1 MAKKEK
7 LTTSQQDGVQYKR
20 AKMWQIALS
29 QLTGAGQMCF
39 YMLMTY
45 ATYIG
50 NANYGILV
58 AVTGVI
64 ITASR
69 IFDGITDPICAYIIE
84 RFNSKFGKIR
94 VFMLLGWAVM
104 ALATTL
110 MCNIGAGKLTGL
122 GGLIFFI
129 VCYAI
134 YIIGY
139 TLVGVAT
146 SITGNVMTD
155 DPKQRPTISVFST
168 IYSYLSPMILMGI
181 AQAALLPRFNDQ
193 VSTPFLATFNLVV
206 LGLSLVF
213 YLLACIGIGPYDKP
227 ENFEGVKLGKSE
239 EEKPGLGDMWALIK
253 DNKELQRYM
262 IAAVSDKLAQTIGS
276 VSVVTV
282 MLYGIM
288 INNYSISTY
297 ISIAAMLPGIAFAI
311 IGARL
316 AGKHGN
322 KKVMVD
328 WTWVCIVLNVIYGAF
343 LLFSD
348 TTRIT
353 RAIVPS
359 VIFFLLM
366 FGNNAVKMVVS
377 TATNALRMDI
387 VDYELYRTGRFLPA
401 SVSAT
406 YSFVDKLVSSL
417 GSTIATAMVALIG
430 YNEVAPQAGD
440 PLTTAVKVMTVVL
453 LIGFPILG
461 WICTVVAMKNSE
473 LSKEK
478 MVEVQRVNKERQ
490 GLSDAGAK
498 IAGDIRYA
506 EVLDEAARDVENLPP
521 KE

>member
-1 MAKKEK
+1 MSKKEK
-7 LTTSQQDGVQYKR
+7 LTTSQADGVQYKR

-50 NANYGILV
+50 NVNYGILV

-84 RFNSKFGKIR
+84 RFNSKHGKIR
-94 VFMLLGWAVM
+94 IFMLLGWLIM
-104 ALATTL
+104 ALATTA
-110 MCNIGAGKLTGL
+110 MCNWGAGHLSGA

-129 VCYAI
+129 VCYMV

-139 TLVGVAT
+139 TLVGVST
-146 SITGNVMTD
+146 SITGNVMTN

-168 IYSYLSPMILMGI
+168 IYSYLSPMLLMGI
-181 AQAALLPRFNDQ
+181 GTGLLLPMFGNQ
-193 VSTPFLATFNLVV
+193 VSGPYLATFNYVAV
-206 LGLSLVF
+206 GASLFF
-213 YLLACIGIGPYDKP
+213 YLLSCIGIAPYDKP
-227 ENFEGVKLGKSE
+227 ENFEGVSLTKSE
-239 EEKPGLGDMWALIK
+239 EEKPGIKDMWALIK

-262 IAAVSDKLAQTIGS
+262 VAAVSDKLAQTIGS

-288 INNYSISTY
+288 IQNYGIST
-297 ISIAAMLPGIAFAI
+297 IITIVAMLPGIVFAI
-311 IGARL
+311 IGARI

-322 KKVMVD
+322 KKAMVD
-328 WTWVCIVLNVIYGAF
+328 WTWVSIVINVIYAAF
-343 LLFSD
+343 LLFTD
-348 TTRIT
+348 TTQIT

-359 VIFFLLM
+359 VIFFLLL
-366 FGNNAVKMVVS
+366 FGGNAAKMVVS

-387 VDYELYRTGRFLPA
+387 VDYELYRTGRFMPA

-417 GSTIATAMVALIG
+417 GSTIATGMVALIG

-440 PLTTAVKVMTVVL
+440 PLTAAVKWMTVIL

-461 WICTVVAMKNSE
+461 WICTILAMKKSE

-478 MVEVQRVNKERQ
+478 MIEVQKAILER
-490 GLSDAGAK
+490 SGASEEAVELATD
-498 IAGDIRYA
+498 IAYA
-506 EVLDEAARDVENLPP
+506 ENLKETVEENYTPG
-521 KE
+521 E

>member
-7 LTTSQQDGVQYKR
+7 LTTSQIDGVQYKR

-50 NANYGILV
+50 NVNYGILV
-58 AVTGVI
+58 AITGVI

-69 IFDGITDPICAYIIE
+69 IFDGITDPLCALIIE

-94 VFMLLGWAVM
+94 IFMLLGWGVM
-104 ALATTL
+104 ALATSM
-110 MCNIGAGKLTGL
+110 MCNFAPGKLTGI

-129 VCYAI
+129 MCYMI

-139 TLVGVAT
+139 TLVSVST
-146 SITGNVMTD
+146 SITGNVMTN

-168 IYSYLSPMILMGI
+168 IYSYVAPMILSIISMVMI
-181 AQAALLPRFNDQ
+181 LPRFNNQ
-193 VSTPFLATFNLVV
+193 IATPFLATYNIVV
-206 LGLSLVF
+206 VILSLVF
-213 YLLACIGIGPYDKP
+213 YLLASIGIAPYDKP
-227 ENFEGVKLGKSE
+227 ENFEGVSTKGKD
-239 EEKPGLGDMWALIK
+239 EKPGIKEMWALIK

-262 IAAVSDKLAQTIGS
+262 IAAVSDKLAQTIAG
-276 VSVVTV
+276 VSVVNTLLLGV
-282 MLYGIM
+282 MIGNM
-288 INNYSISTY
+288 SISTI
-297 ISIAAMLPGIAFAI
+297 ISTAAMLPGIIFAI

-328 WTWVCIVLNVIYGAF
+328 WTWACIILNVLYAAF
-343 LLFSD
+343 LLFGD
-348 TTRIT
+348 TTQIT
-353 RAIVPS
+353 KAIIPTALFF
-359 VIFFLLM
+359 IFT

-377 TATNALRMDI
+377 TATNALRMDV
-387 VDYELYRTGRFLPA
+387 VDHELYRSGRFLPA

-417 GSTIATAMVALIG
+417 GPTIATAMIIFIG
-430 YNEVAPQAGD
+430 YTDTVPQQGD
-440 PLTTAVKVMTVVL
+440 PLTFGVKIMTVIL

-461 WICTVVAMKNSE
+461 WVCTLLAMKKSE

-478 MVEVQRVNKERQ
+478 MVEIQKAIKERS
-490 GLSDAGAK
+490 GASDEAVELASD
-498 IAGDIRYA
+498 IAYA
-506 EVLDEAARDVENLPP
+506 ENLKETVEETVTPG
-521 KE
+521 E